1 MPDLTH
7 AFPALDPIPLP
18 APVWLFKILHG
29 LTLTLHFAF
38 LHMLIGGV
46 ILVFAWNLVG
56 HLIGNKGAIGASGV
70 VAKKL
75 TVITTYVI
83 NLGVPPLLFA
93 QVLYGPALYT
103 SSALIGVWWFSVVG
117 SILVA
122 YTILYRMA
130 HLADKGKSFWLWAL
144 VAMAPI
150 GLVGKLFST
159 NMTLMLRPEVW
170 LSMYAADPGGT
181 TLPPHDPTMWPRFA
195 FMMVASLALG
205 AIGTSL
211 WATKAG
217 LLDETRT
224 FLRRW
229 SGAVAAISLPF
240 LFVIGAWA
248 LNSQPEAVR
257 KALAASAYAQ
267 NLTLGWIA
275 SAALSFLAGIGL
287 VVTARS
293 RSALLPVLG
302 SAFALGAVTCW
313 TLLRDIVRDTTLVLK
328 GFDVW
333 KSPEGTNWV
342 VVILFIVSLV
352 AGLGIMA
359 WIGSIVRRATVL
371 EEKNV

>member
-38 LHMLIGGV
+38 LHMLIGGLV
-46 ILVFAWNLVG
+46 LVFAWNLVG
-56 HLIGNKGAIGASGV
+56 HLTGNKGAVGASGV

-103 SSALIGVWWFSVVG
+103 SSALIGAWWISVVL
-117 SILVA
+117 SIIVA

-130 HLADKGKSFWLWAL
+130 HLAEKGRSFWLWAL

-170 LSMYAADPGGT
+170 LSMYAADAGGT
-181 TLPPHDPTMWPRFA
+181 TLPPHDPTMLPRFA
-195 FMMVASLALG
+195 LMMVGSLALG
-205 AIGTSL
+205 ALGTSL

-217 LLDETRT
+217 VLDETRT

-229 SGAVAAISLPF
+229 SGMAAAIALPF
-240 LFVIGAWA
+240 LFLIGAWA

-257 KALAASAYAQ
+257 KALDASAYAR
-267 NLTLGWIA
+267 NLSIGWIA
-275 SAALSFLAGIGL
+275 SVVLSFLAGVGL

-293 RSALLPVLG
+293 RSALLPILG
-302 SAFALGAVTCW
+302 SATALGAVTCW
-313 TLLRDIVRDTTLVLK
+313 TLLRDVVRDTTLALK

-333 KSPEGTNWV
+333 KAPEGTNWV

-359 WIGSIVRRATVL
+359 WIGSIVRRATVV

>member
-38 LHMLIGGV
+38 LHMLIGGLV
-46 ILVFAWNLVG
+46 LVFAWNLVG
-56 HLIGNKGAIGASGV
+56 HLIGNKGAVGASGV

-93 QVLYGPALYT
+93 QVLYGRALYA
-103 SSALIGVWWFSVVG
+103 SSDLIGAWWISVVLA
-117 SILVA
+117 IIVA

-130 HLADKGKSFWLWAL
+130 HLAEKGKAFWLWAL

-150 GLVGKLFST
+150 ALVGKLFST

-170 LSMYAADPGGT
+170 LQMYAADPGGT
-181 TLPPHDPTMWPRFA
+181 TLPPHDPTTLPRFA
-195 FMMVASLALG
+195 LMMVASIALG
-205 AIGTSL
+205 ALGTSL
-211 WATKAG
+211 WSTKAG
-217 LLDETRT
+217 LLDETRA

-229 SGAVAAISLPF
+229 TGIVAAVALPF
-240 LFVIGAWA
+240 LVLVGIWA
-248 LNSQPEAVR
+248 LDSQPEAVR
-257 KALAASAYAQ
+257 KVLATSAYAHG
-267 NLTLGWIA
+267 LSLGWIA
-275 SAALSFLAGIGL
+275 GVALSFVAAVGLAL
-287 VVTARS
+287 TARS
-293 RSALLPVLG
+293 RSSVLPVLAAVP
-302 SAFALGAVTCW
+302 AFGAVACW
-313 TLLRDIVRDTTLVLK
+313 TLLRDVVRDTTLALK

-333 KSPEGTNWV
+333 KSPENTNWV
-342 VVILFIVSLV
+342 VVILFVVSLV

-359 WIGSIVRRATVL
+359 WIGSIVRRATVV

>member
-38 LHMLIGGV
+38 LHMLIGGLL
-46 ILVFAWNLVG
+46 LVFAWNLVG
-56 HLIGNKGAIGASGV
+56 HLFGNKGAIGASGV

-170 LSMYAADPGGT
+170 LSMYATDPGGT

-229 SGAVAAISLPF
+229 SGVAAAISLPF

-275 SAALSFLAGIGL
+275 SAGLSFLVAIGL
-287 VVTARS
+287 VITARS
-293 RSALLPVLG
+293 RSALLPILG
-302 SAFALGAVTCW
+302 STVALGAVTCW

-333 KSPEGTNWV
+333 KSPEGTNWTI
-342 VVILFIVSLV
+342 VILFVVSLV

-359 WIGSIVRRATVL
+359 WIGSIVRRATVV

>member
-7 AFPALDPIPLP
+7 AFPALDPIVLP

-38 LHMLIGGV
+38 LHMLIGG
-46 ILVFAWNLVG
+46 LFLAFAWNLAG
-56 HLIGNKGAIGASGV
+56 HLIGNKGAVGASGV

-103 SSALIGVWWFSVVG
+103 SSVLIGTWWISVVL

-130 HLADKGKSFWLWAL
+130 HLAEKGKSFWLWAL
-144 VAMAPI
+144 VAVAPI

-170 LSMYAADPGGT
+170 LSMYAADPSGT
-181 TLPPHDPTMWPRFA
+181 TLPPHDPTMLPRFA
-195 FMMVASLALG
+195 LMMVGSVALG
-205 AIGTSL
+205 ALGTSL

-229 SGAVAAISLPF
+229 SGLTALVALPF
-240 LFVIGAWA
+240 LFMIGAWA

-257 KALAASAYAQ
+257 KSLEASAYAG
-267 NLTLGWIA
+267 NLSLGWLA
-275 SAALSFLAGIGL
+275 GVGLSFLAAVGL
-287 VVTARS
+287 VATARS
-293 RSALLPVLG
+293 RSAVLPVLG
-302 SAFALGAVTCW
+302 AAASLGAVTCW
-313 TLLRDIVRDTTLVLK
+313 TLLRDVVRDTTLVLK

-333 KSPEGTNWV
+333 KSPENTNWI

-359 WIGSIVRRATVL
+359 WIGSIVRRATVV

>member
-38 LHMLIGGV
+38 LHMLIGGLF
-46 ILVFAWNLVG
+46 LVFAWNLVG
-56 HLIGNKGAIGASGV
+56 HLTGNKGAVGASGV

-275 SAALSFLAGIGL
+275 SAALAFLVGVGL

-302 SAFALGAVTCW
+302 SAVALGAVTCW
-313 TLLRDIVRDTTLVLK
+313 TLLRDVVRDTTLALK

-342 VVILFIVSLV
+342 VVILFIASLV
-352 AGLGIMA
+352 AGLAIMA
-359 WIGSIVRRATVL
+359 WIGSIVRRATVV

>member
-38 LHMLIGGV
+38 LHMLIGGLF
-46 ILVFAWNLVG
+46 LVFAWNLVG
-56 HLIGNKGAIGASGV
+56 HLTGNKGAVGASGV

-103 SSALIGVWWFSVVG
+103 SSVLIGAWWISVVL
-117 SILVA
+117 SIIVA

-130 HLADKGKSFWLWAL
+130 HLAEKGKSFWLWAL

-181 TLPPHDPTMWPRFA
+181 TLPPHDPTTLPRFA

-275 SAALSFLAGIGL
+275 SAALAFLVGVGL

-302 SAFALGAVTCW
+302 SAVALGAVTCW
-313 TLLRDIVRDTTLVLK
+313 TLLRDVVRDTTLALK

-333 KSPEGTNWV
+333 KAPEGTNWTI
-342 VVILFIVSLV
+342 VILFIVSLV
-352 AGLGIMA
+352 AGLAIMA
-359 WIGSIVRRATVL
+359 WIGSIVRRATVV